1 MCSLDGC
8 ITFFGF
14 YMMST
19 ESSSMQYSQ
28 KFDQIIVPSI
38 HFVFFLCVD
47 SFNSTSVF
55 QISISSY
62 HMIDVVY
69 QIMILLAG
77 TPVLRTGQ
85 HAGTIVDHMIIHG
98 TKRLVKLVTD
108 GLSFKPFVG

>member
-1 MCSLDGC
+1 M
-8 ITFFGF
+8 
-14 YMMST
+14 
-19 ESSSMQYSQ
+19 
-28 KFDQIIVPSI
+28 

-77 TPVLRTGQ
+77 TPVK
-85 HAGTIVDHMIIHG
+85 HG
-98 TKRLVKLVTD
+98 PACWNYSRSYDYTWNKKISEISYRWVVIQAFCI
-108 GLSFKPFVG
+108 G

>member
-1 MCSLDGC
+1 
-8 ITFFGF
+8 
-14 YMMST
+14 MMST

-38 HFVFFLCVD
+38 HFVFFLCVH
-47 SFNSTSVF
+47 SFYSTSVF

-77 TPVLRTGQ
+77 KHGPVSRNYSRSYDYTWNKKISEISYRWVVIQAFCIG
-85 HAGTIVDHMIIHG
+85 
-98 TKRLVKLVTD
+98 
-108 GLSFKPFVG
+108 